1 MIAHQIWGNASVDA
15 MPGLR
20 WREFFSYLA
29 RQEDVARHCQD
40 FLLLENPEPAFR
52 ELMRAAGDGLEFDL
66 DDVVVLQHIHRK
78 SRQLLVPLY
87 LELPLVRERPEA
99 SRVTKKNIAAL
110 PESVRRAPWALQ
122 GAELH
127 AACFDQFEARLD
139 DELRRASRQP
149 TSRHRHVVDLL
160 NATLEEERERCDCSW
175 ILPVRRPSVVLWESS
190 SPCFRSRLAE
200 RERCPGVNV
209 FGFFASDIGIGESS
223 RGLAQAISL
232 LRPVNRVPTWTA
244 QLREGTQLSSLFQRF
259 DHLTDTNVFVSYPH
273 QMEDILGK
281 MRPDHRAGRRNV
293 AHLAWELKGTNPWW
307 KFVYDRYDEI
317 WAISE
322 FAATGF
328 PQNVSRA
335 CPGDPERSQLRPV
348 PRISRNNGGPP

>member
-1 MIAHQIWGNASVDA
+1 MFPNIFGQDHDA
-15 MPGLR
+15 FSAWLAESAPLILDCPSDLGKRFRRCDAGTSLAR
-20 WREFFSYLA
+20 VFSYLA
-29 RQEDVARHCQD
+29 RQEDVARRCQD

-66 DDVVVLQHIHRK
+66 DNVVVLQHIHRK

-139 DELRRASRQP
+139 DELRRSSRQP
-149 TSRHRHVVDLL
+149 TSRHRQVVDLL
-160 NATLEEERERCDCSW
+160 NATLEEKQSVATVHGTYQSA
-175 ILPVRRPSVVLWESS
+175 VRRLSS
-190 SPCFRSRLAE
+190 GEPPAPCFKSRLAE

-223 RGLAQAISL
+223 RVLHRRSRC
-232 LRPVNRVPTWTA
+232 LR
-244 QLREGTQLSSLFQRF
+244 S
-259 DHLTDTNVFVSYPH
+259 
-273 QMEDILGK
+273 
-281 MRPDHRAGRRNV
+281 
-293 AHLAWELKGTNPWW
+293 
-307 KFVYDRYDEI
+307 
-317 WAISE
+317 
-322 FAATGF
+322 
-328 PQNVSRA
+328 
-335 CPGDPERSQLRPV
+335 
-348 PRISRNNGGPP
+348 